1 MRLKCRNCNIPIKQ
15 NNKFFLSK
23 MPINN
28 ELYSRY
34 VAKKKYS
41 YNFLNCNLCNL
52 IQLHST
58 NKNFLNIT
66 NRHKEPNNENSNH
79 QQKIF
84 NDIKKKIDLKKIKKI
99 LLVSQYDS
107 GYTNFF
113 DKNKIKI
120 VQLNNILFN
129 NNSKIKYRQE
139 HLQRKITNCNID
151 KIIFE
156 KFDLIIMSKLLE
168 HSEKPNK
175 IIINLAKLLSYKG
188 KILIDVPDTENC
200 LNSINISTIWEDH
213 LYYFNKYSLRSL
225 LDALSFKTLFIKK
238 YKRIQESDLYGLF
251 QISNGKVKKNLI
263 LKKYNNQIFLKFKNN
278 FKKKIDLIN
287 KKLLSFDKEIFFLGC
302 GHNLLNFLRI
312 CKINSKIINIIDD
325 GKNKIGKWP
334 LNIKSKIIKS
344 DIIASLNL
352 PIVIVA
358 TPPEIDEKIKNNILR
373 INSKCLFFSIF
384 PKSKFYICK

>member
-1 MRLKCRNCNIPIKQ
+1 MRLKCRNCNIPIEK

-28 ELYSRY
+28 ELYSKY
-34 VAKKKYS
+34 VVKKNYS
-41 YNFLNCNLCNL
+41 YKFLNCNFCNL

-66 NRHKEPNNENSNH
+66 NRNKEPNNENSNH
-79 QQKIF
+79 QQTIF

-99 LLVSQYDS
+99 LLVSQYDI
-107 GYTNFF
+107 GYANFF
-113 DKNKIKI
+113 DKKKIKI
-120 VQLNNILFN
+120 EQLNNILFN

-139 HLQRKITNCNID
+139 HLQRKITNCKIE

-175 IIINLAKLLSYKG
+175 IITNLTKLLSHEG

-200 LNSINISTIWEDH
+200 LNSTNIATIWEDH

-225 LDALSFKTLFIKK
+225 FNSLSFNTLFIKK

-251 QISNGKVKKNLI
+251 QISNV
-263 LKKYNNQIFLKFKNN
+263 
-278 FKKKIDLIN
+278 KKKII
-287 KKLLSFDKEIFFLGC
+287 
-302 GHNLLNFLRI
+302 
-312 CKINSKIINIIDD
+312 
-325 GKNKIGKWP
+325 
-334 LNIKSKIIKS
+334 
-344 DIIASLNL
+344 
-352 PIVIVA
+352 
-358 TPPEIDEKIKNNILR
+358 
-373 INSKCLFFSIF
+373 
-384 PKSKFYICK
+384 